1 MPVELSNRYACL
13 IPLCPLVASR
23 STGSLLFFLPKATRS
38 LRRLCA
44 AFNTFSLIAAM
55 FVSLALFRQQAA
67 TNSIEQYLWAWIPK
81 SDFRLKIGFLIDPL
95 TLAMSILV
103 TTVGISV
110 MVYSD
115 SYTCHD
121 QGYVRFYA
129 YLSLFAASML
139 GLVFSPNLIQIY
151 VFWELVGMCSY
162 LLIGF
167 RFARS
172 SAANACQK
180 AFVTNRIGDFG
191 LLLGVLGVYW
201 ITGSFEIFEL
211 CDRFLELTDSG
222 IINPIFAN
230 IIALSLFLG
239 PVAKS
244 AQFPL
249 HVWLPDATEGP
260 TPISALIHAA
270 TMVAA
275 GIFFTARIFNLIS
288 ILPPTMYTISWVGG
302 VTTFSGAML
311 ALAQK
316 DLKRGLAYSTMSQL
330 GYMVPAPGIGAPQ
343 PALFH
348 LITHAYSKALPFLG
362 SGSVIHSMEKVVGY
376 SPTRSQNMFFMG
388 GLRKH
393 MPITGTTSPLGTL
406 SLCGIP
412 PLSCFWSKDQIIT
425 ESRLRSP
432 YLGLAASITAGLTAF
447 YTSRIYL
454 LTFEGNFRA
463 NQTNYMSFNTS
474 SPSENIIISWGG
486 AQPESLTIQTI
497 GYVTST
503 TDTERNRVT
512 ETGNLVTAFP
522 PEGDSV
528 CGRGNKTH
536 PERNLL
542 YPQESNSCMV
552 LPLIVLAIPAA
563 FAGLA
568 GIGVDPIRKGTSL
581 DLLFDWLI
589 SIPSFSE
596 ANKHLENLTEIL
608 TSSIPSLSLSLI
620 GLSISLKVY
629 GQTNKLID
637 NKEKVSE
644 EVISKNLLNT
654 FLSSIRGWSINRG
667 YIDYYY
673 NIYFTRSITLIGK
686 LVLHFDQWIVDGFIN
701 GTGALS
707 LFGGEAM
714 RHVKNGRISQYLL
727 GLVIGIVSP
736 VSSMSVVDFP
746 IPPLP

>member
-1 MPVELSNRYACL
+1 MPVELSNKYACF

-23 STGSLLFFLPKATRS
+23 LTGSLSFFFPKATRS

-44 AFNTFSLIAAM
+44 TFNTFSSITAM
-55 FVSLALFRQQAA
+55 SVSSALFQQQAA
-67 TNSIEQYLWAWIPK
+67 TQSIQQYLWARIPK

-115 SYTCHD
+115 SYMCHD
-121 QGYVRFYA
+121 QGYARFYA
-129 YLSLFAASML
+129 YPSLFAASML

-167 RFARS
+167 WFARS

-191 LLLGVLGVYW
+191 LLLGVSGVYW
-201 ITGSFEIFEL
+201 ITGSSEIFEL
-211 CDRFLELTDSG
+211 CDRFFELNSNG
-222 IINPIFAN
+222 VINPILAN
-230 IIALSLFLG
+230 AIALLLFPG

-249 HVWLPDATEGP
+249 HVWLPDAMEGP

-275 GIFFTARIFNLIS
+275 GIFFIARIFNPIS
-288 ILPPTMYTISWVGG
+288 TLPLAMHIISWVGG
-302 VTTFSGAML
+302 VTTLLGATL
-311 ALAQK
+311 ALAQR

-330 GYMVPAPGIGAPQ
+330 GYMVPASGIGASR

-348 LITHAYSKALPFLG
+348 PITHAYSKALLFLG

-388 GLRKH
+388 GLRKC
-393 MPITGTTSPLGTL
+393 MPITGTTSPSGTL

-412 PLSCFWSKDQIIT
+412 PLSCFWSKDLIIA
-425 ESRLRSP
+425 ESWLRSP
-432 YLGLAASITAGLTAF
+432 YLGLITSATAGLTAF
-447 YTSRIYL
+447 YMSRIYL

-463 NQTNYMSFNTS
+463 NQVNYVSFNNFF
-474 SPSENIIISWGG
+474 PSEEIITLWGG
-486 AQPESLTIQTI
+486 TRQESLTKQTSND
-497 GYVTST
+497 VTST
-503 TDTERNRVT
+503 ANMELSGVA
-512 ETGNLVTAFP
+512 EAGNLVTLCP
-522 PEGDSV
+522 PEGNPV
-528 CGRGNKTH
+528 CGKAIQNNS
-536 PERNLL
+536 ERNLL
-542 YPQESNSCMV
+542 YPQESNFCMV
-552 LPLIVLAIPAA
+552 SPLIALAIPTA
-563 FAGLA
+563 FVGLA
-568 GIGVDPIRKGTSL
+568 GVDSTQKGTGL

-589 SIPSFSE
+589 SIFSFSE
-596 ANKHLENLTEIL
+596 ANKHFENLTEIL
-608 TSSIPSLSLSLI
+608 TSSTPSLSLSFV
-620 GLSISLKVY
+620 GLLISLKAY
-629 GQTNKLID
+629 GQTNKLAD
-637 NKEKVSE
+637 TEVSE
-644 EVISKNLLNT
+644 KFKSINVNLLNT
-654 FLSSIRGWSINRG
+654 FVSPIRDWSVNRG

-673 NIYFTRSITLIGK
+673 NTCFVGGVNLISK
-686 LVLHFDQWIVDGFIN
+686 LVSYFDQWVIDGFIN
-701 GTGALS
+701 GTGASS
-707 LFGGEAM
+707 LLGGEGI
-714 RHVKNGRISQYLL
+714 RQGKSGRISHYLL
-727 GLVIGIVSP
+727 GLVIGIILP
-736 VSSMSVVDFP
+736 ASVVDFP

>member
-1 MPVELSNRYACL
+1 MPVELSNKYACF

-23 STGSLLFFLPKATRS
+23 LTGSLSFFFPKATRS

-44 AFNTFSLIAAM
+44 TFNTFSLTTAM
-55 FVSLALFRQQAA
+55 SVSFALFRQQAA
-67 TNSIEQYLWAWIPK
+67 THSIQQYLWARIPR
-81 SDFRLKIGFLIDPL
+81 SDFCLKIGFLIDPL
-95 TLAMSILV
+95 TLTMSILV

-115 SYTCHD
+115 SYMCHD
-121 QGYVRFYA
+121 QGYARFYA
-129 YLSLFAASML
+129 YPSLFTASML

-167 RFARS
+167 WFARS

-191 LLLGVLGVYW
+191 LLLGVSGVYW

-211 CDRFLELTDSG
+211 CDRFFELNSNG
-222 IINPIFAN
+222 VINPILAN
-230 IIALSLFLG
+230 AIALLLFLG

-249 HVWLPDATEGP
+249 HVWLPDAMEGP

-275 GIFFTARIFNLIS
+275 GIFFTVRIFNLIS
-288 ILPPTMYTISWVGG
+288 TLPLTMLIISWVGG
-302 VTTFSGAML
+302 VTTLSGATL

-330 GYMVPAPGIGAPQ
+330 GYMVPALGIGASR

-348 LITHAYSKALPFLG
+348 PITHAYSKALLFLG

-388 GLRKH
+388 GLRKC
-393 MPITGTTSPLGTL
+393 MPITGTTSLSGTL

-412 PLSCFWSKDQIIT
+412 PLSCFWSKDQIIA

-432 YLGLAASITAGLTAF
+432 YLGLITSVTAGLTAF

-454 LTFEGNFRA
+454 LTFEGNFCA
-463 NQTNYMSFNTS
+463 NQISYVGFNTS
-474 SPSENIIISWGG
+474 FPSKKIITSWGG
-486 AQPESLTIQTI
+486 TRPESVTTQTGNTFI
-497 GYVTST
+497 ST
-503 TDTERNRVT
+503 TDMKQGWVAEA
-512 ETGNLVTAFP
+512 ENLVTLCP
-522 PEGDSV
+522 PEGNPV
-528 CGRGNKTH
+528 CGKVIQNH
-536 PERNLL
+536 SERNLL
-542 YPQESNSCMV
+542 HPQESNFCMV
-552 LPLIVLAIPAA
+552 LPLIALAIPTA

-568 GIGVDPIRKGTSL
+568 GVDSTQKGTGL

-589 SIPSFSE
+589 SIPSFPE
-596 ANKHLENLTEIL
+596 ANKRFENLTEIL
-608 TSSIPSLSLSLI
+608 TSSTPSLSLSLI
-620 GLSISLKVY
+620 GLLISLKAY
-629 GQTNKLID
+629 GQTNKLA
-637 NKEKVSE
+637 NTKVFEKFKS
-644 EVISKNLLNT
+644 INKNLLNT
-654 FLSSIRGWSINRG
+654 FVFSIRDWSINRG

-673 NIYFTRSITLIGK
+673 NTCFVGGINFISK
-686 LVLHFDQWIVDGFIN
+686 LVFYFDQWVIDGFIN
-701 GTGALS
+701 GTGASS
-707 LFGGEAM
+707 LLGGESL
-714 RHVKNGRISQYLL
+714 RHGKSGRISHYLL
-727 GLVIGIVSP
+727 GLVIGIIPPASP
-736 VSSMSVVDFP
+736 VP